1 MGSIE
6 IIGVAALAVVG
17 VGWLVVSFSSPGPR
31 RALVEWISAT
41 ALYLALCMLFL
52 HLTLR
57 TRADGGTLGPWAFG
71 FLCAVFGSGA
81 LVSLV
86 NAFRATRGEGKSR
99 VSATN

>member
-17 VGWLVVSFSSPGPR
+17 VGWLVVSFSSPSPR
-31 RALVEWISAT
+31 RVLVEWISAA

-57 TRADGGTLGPWAFG
+57 SWASGGAVGPWAFG
-71 FLCAVFGSGA
+71 FLCAVFASGA
-81 LVSLV
+81 VVSLV
-86 NAFRATRGEGKSR
+86 NAVRSIRGEGKSQL
-99 VSATN
+99 STTN